1 MSAQNDSKEA
11 LGSWSQG
18 PDAPLLLSGRM
29 NTQQS
34 LTHRE
39 ETSGCFKLGEMGEQG
54 AGEG

>member
-11 LGSWSQG
+11 LGSWNQG